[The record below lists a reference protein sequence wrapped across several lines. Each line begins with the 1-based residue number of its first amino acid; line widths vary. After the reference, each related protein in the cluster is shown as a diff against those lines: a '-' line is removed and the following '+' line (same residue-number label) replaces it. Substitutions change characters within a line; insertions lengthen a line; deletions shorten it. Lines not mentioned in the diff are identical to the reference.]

1 MGSAD
6 PTNLP
11 PGVIEHDGMLWKPR
25 RGSTTTAEEFIAART
40 LFIELNDDAAWNAWI
55 RDERKDDIDRAAEV
69 MSTWQRG
76 EPGHRQM
83 SLKQWEAQQAR
94 REKARQRERE
104 KQKKLRESR
113 QPSYD
118 AERAEARLL
127 LLEHQSRLPYEQS
140 ELEGFRD
147 GTKFP
152 AMAPGKRQEEIGK
165 LEEAIA
171 RREIKID
178 RLSSIVGDPE
188 EVIDEDG
195 WLPSERRESMLLHYR
210 YDREREV
217 RRIRKEIPK
226 LKIAAKEAPDR
237 SERSRL
243 QVKLSMDSRKLEH
256 LLAVPPLTPADMC
269 ADCATPVSEHGW
281 VTPPSSGPCPAWPG
295 QVAIRKKL
303 RGMLE
308 QFSRQRESERPATPP
323 APKPQPLAIVPSG
336 LSIAEVV
343 AKLTELQKKYPDAEV
358 RRGRANRWELWPSER
373 AGPAD

>member
-1 MGSAD
+1 MGSAN
-6 PTNLP
+6 PTDLP

-25 RGSTTTAEEFIAART
+25 RGSTTTAVEFIAARA
-40 LFIELNDDAAWNAWI
+40 LFIELNNDAVWNAWI
-55 RDERKDDIDRAAEV
+55 RDEREDDIDRAAEV
-69 MSTWQRG
+69 MSTWRRA
-76 EPGHRQM
+76 EPGHRHM
-83 SLKQWEAQQAR
+83 SLKQWEAQQER

-104 KQKKLRESR
+104 KQQKLRESR
-113 QPSYD
+113 KSSYV
-118 AERAEARLL
+118 AERAEARLS
-127 LLEHQSRLPYEQS
+127 LLERQSRLPYEQS

-147 GTKFP
+147 DTKFP

-165 LEEAIA
+165 LEGAIA
-171 RREIKID
+171 RRQVEID

-195 WLPSERRESMLLHYR
+195 WLPSERRETMLLHYK

-217 RRIRKEIPK
+217 RRIRKELPE
-226 LKIAAKEAPDR
+226 LKIAAKEESDR

-243 QVKLSMDSRKLEH
+243 QVQLSMDSGKLEH

-295 QVAIRKKL
+295 QVAIREKL

-308 QFSRQRESERPATPP
+308 QFSRRRESERPATPP
-323 APKPQPLAIVPSG
+323 APKPKPLAVVPSG
-336 LSIAEVV
+336 LPIAEVV
-343 AKLTELQKKYPDAEV
+343 AKLTELQEKHPDAEV
-358 RRGRANRWELWPSER
+358 RRGRANRWELWPKVSSPPE
-373 AGPAD
+373 